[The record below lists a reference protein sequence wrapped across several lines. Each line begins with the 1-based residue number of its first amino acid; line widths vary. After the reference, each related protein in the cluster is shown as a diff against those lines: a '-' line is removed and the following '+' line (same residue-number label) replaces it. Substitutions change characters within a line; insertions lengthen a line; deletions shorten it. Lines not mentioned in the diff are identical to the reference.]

1 MFELSFRNIRWVAA
15 SLGAAA
21 IVAGAT
27 PSSAQLT
34 LETSSSAQ
42 PAQAKAHNVAA
53 KKKKKPAP
61 TPDAA
66 PSVAATP
73 APSTASATNSA
84 QQAQNPLTPLYS
96 IINENDTNF
105 GVGPLRGTQNVLLVE
120 PVTPIRLTPD
130 FNLVTRW
137 ITPVIREPALAPS
150 IPSEFGLGNVQP
162 QFFFTPAHQG
172 DGFVWS
178 LGPNLWLPTATDKTL
193 GVNRFGGGPT
203 GVALEVQG
211 PWLYGVLADNVWA
224 GSHGSSATGT
234 RINQVTLE
242 PFFFYNLPA
251 GGWYICSLPII
262 TADWTLPNHKWTV
275 PIGGGFGRVVPVDK
289 LLMNLRFEA
298 FYNGAFGHAAGITN
312 VGNWTLQFTLHF
324 LLPEA
329 KVPAFF

>member
-1 MFELSFRNIRWVAA
+1 MGSHLGGDMFELSFRNRRWVAA

-21 IVAGAT
+21 IVAIAT

-193 GVNRFGGGPT
+193 GVNRFGGG
-203 GVALEVQG
+203 
-211 PWLYGVLADNVWA
+211 ADR
-224 GSHGSSATGT
+224 SC
-234 RINQVTLE
+234 
-242 PFFFYNLPA
+242 A
-251 GGWYICSLPII
+251 GGSGTLALWRPRRQRVGWESRVERDGDTYQS
-262 TADWTLPNHKWTV
+262 ADPRTL
-275 PIGGGFGRVVPVDK
+275 
-289 LLMNLRFEA
+289 
-298 FYNGAFGHAAGITN
+298 
-312 VGNWTLQFTLHF
+312 F
-324 LLPEA
+324 LL
-329 KVPAFF
+329 